1 MKDYIH
7 TMRQQPFGVQKQF
20 AFISALTVTLVLA
33 LIWGV
38 SLLLSGTKT
47 TTARGVQNQAN
58 ALEAAGPIDTIIS
71 EIRSIVAPPKDPNE
85 PTGNIK
91 VVPDNTP

>member
-20 AFISALTVTLVLA
+20 AFVTALTVTLVLA

-38 SLLLSGTKT
+38 SFLLSGTKV
-47 TTARGVQNQAN
+47 TTARGAASQAN
-58 ALEAAGPIDTIIS
+58 ALDAAGPLDTIVA